1 MSVLAC
7 SGHLLIDL
15 PIFMG
20 PVVVLVGWLSIMTR
34 RGRRQ
39 EEARPTG
46 AARPTKLP
54 EGRLSV

>member
-20 PVVVLVGWLSIMTR
+20 PVIVLVGWLLLMTR

-39 EEARPTG
+39 EIESVG
-46 AARPTKLP
+46 AQSTSLHQ
-54 EGRLSV
+54 GRLSL